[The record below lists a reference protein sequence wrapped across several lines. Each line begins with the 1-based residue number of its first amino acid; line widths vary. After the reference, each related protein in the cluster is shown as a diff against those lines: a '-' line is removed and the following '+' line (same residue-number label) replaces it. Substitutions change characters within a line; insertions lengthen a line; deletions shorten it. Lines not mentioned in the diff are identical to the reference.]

1 MKRVKDYY
9 YDPWGRLQ
17 STGVDSSGYATAAG
31 ARGQQA
37 GYVGGGVGGYDR
49 SVCRGLPRSY
59 DPMVRTSGKTP
70 LSVGVFLDLP

>member
-31 ARGQQA
+31 ARGQQS
-37 GYVGGGVGGYDR
+37 GYGGGGVGGYDR
-49 SVCRGLPRSY
+49 SVSQ
-59 DPMVRTSGKTP
+59 
-70 LSVGVFLDLP
+70 